1 MTTMTET
8 STSVR
13 DNPPLVANDAATTV
27 TGHHHAAP
35 PPGSTMRAV
44 VKAEAGPGAQLQQV
58 PVPQVGADEAL
69 IRVRATSI
77 CGTDLHIYN
86 WDPWAQGRVQPPQTM
101 GHEFCGD
108 IVAVGSNVRGFQP
121 GDFVSVETHIT
132 CGHCY
137 QCQTDMRHICQNV
150 EIIGVDRDGCFA
162 EYIAVPAAVCWT
174 NDPNLALDLASIMEP
189 FGNAV
194 HTALAQPLITEYVAV
209 VGCGPLG
216 LWAIGIARAA
226 GAVGVAA
233 IDVNNLR
240 LDLARQMGAT
250 LTINSMEQ
258 DPVAAV
264 RAATAGVGAGVVLE
278 MSGNARAT
286 QQAFEM
292 MRFGGDISML
302 GTPARPYELDMAGD
316 VIFKG
321 ATVHG
326 ITGRRIW
333 KTWYQSRALLAGG
346 LVDPRPVITH
356 HLPLDQFD
364 TAFRLM
370 NEGKSGK
377 IVLIP

>member
-1 MTTMTET
+1 MTTMTK
-8 STSVR
+8 
-13 DNPPLVANDAATTV
+13 AATGV
-27 TGHHHAAP
+27 LEAKPIEQAATP
-35 PPGSTMRAV
+35 ASRDQYIAPKPGSTMLAV
-44 VKAEAGPGAQLQQV
+44 VKAEAAAGAQLAQV
-58 PVPQVGADEAL
+58 PVPQYGADEVL

-86 WDPWAQGRVQPPQTM
+86 WDPWAQGRVTPPQTM

-108 IVAVGSNVRGFQP
+108 IVAVGENVLAVQV

-137 QCQTDMRHICQNV
+137 QCRTDQRHICQNV
-150 EIIGVDRDGCFA
+150 EIIGVDRNGCFA
-162 EYIAVPAAVCWT
+162 EYIAVPAAVCWK
-174 NDPNLALDLASIMEP
+174 NDPNLPRDLGTIMEP

-194 HTALAQPLITEYVAV
+194 YTAMAQPLTTEFVAV

-240 LDLARQMGAT
+240 LDIARQMGAT
-250 LTINSMEQ
+250 LTINSLEQ
-258 DPVAAV
+258 NPVAAV
-264 RAATAGVGAGVVLE
+264 REATAGVGAGVVLE
-278 MSGNARAT
+278 MSGNAKAT

-292 MRFGGDISML
+292 LRFGGSIAML
-302 GTPARPYELDMAGD
+302 GTPARPYELDMAAD

-326 ITGRRIW
+326 ITGRQIW
-333 KTWYQSRALLAGG
+333 KTWYQSRAFLAGG
-346 LVDPRPVITH
+346 LVDPHPVITH
-356 HLPLDQFD
+356 HLPLAQFD
-364 TAFRLM
+364 EAFRLM

>member
-1 MTTMTET
+1 MTET

-13 DNPPLVANDAATTV
+13 ADARLVADGTT
-27 TGHHHAAP
+27 TTTSHQHTAP
-35 PPGSTMRAV
+35 PAGSTMQAV
-44 VKAEAGPGAQLQQV
+44 VKAEAAPGAQLQQV
-58 PVPQVGADEAL
+58 PIPQVGADGAL
-69 IRVRATSI
+69 IKVRATSI

-86 WDPWAQGRVQPPQTM
+86 WDPWAQGRVHPPQTM

-108 IVAVGSNVRGFQP
+108 VVAVGGNVRELQA

-137 QCQTDMRHICQNV
+137 QCRTDMRHICQNV
-150 EIIGVDRDGCFA
+150 KIIGVDRDGCFA
-162 EYIAVPAAVCWT
+162 EYIAVPAAVCWK
-174 NDPNLALDLASIMEP
+174 NDPHLPLDLATIMEP

-194 HTALAQPLITEYVAV
+194 HTALAQPLVTEYVAV

-226 GAVGVAA
+226 GALGVVA

-250 LTINSMEQ
+250 LTINSLEQ

-264 RAATAGVGAGVVLE
+264 RAATDGVGAGVVLE

-292 MRFGGDISML
+292 LRFGGSIAML

-346 LVDPRPVITH
+346 LVDPRSVITH

-364 TAFRLM
+364 EAFRLM

>member
-1 MTTMTET
+1 MTTLTES
-8 STSVR
+8 STLRV
-13 DNPPLVANDAATTV
+13 VADPAAHQSPV
-27 TGHHHAAP
+27 TIP
-35 PPGSTMRAV
+35 TTMRAV
-44 VKAEAGPGAQLQQV
+44 VKSAAAAGAQLQQV
-58 PVPQVGADEAL
+58 PVPTVRPDEVL
-69 IRVRATSI
+69 IKVRATSI

-86 WDPWAQGRVQPPQTM
+86 WDPWAQGRVHPPQTM

-108 IVAVGSNVRGFQP
+108 IVQVGSSVRELAV

-137 QCQTDMRHICQNV
+137 QCRTDMRHICQNV
-150 EIIGVDRDGCFA
+150 EIVGVDRDGCFA
-162 EYIAVPAAVCWT
+162 EYIAVPAAVCWQ
-174 NDPNLALDLASIMEP
+174 NAPGLPADLASIMEP

-194 HTALAQPLITEYVAV
+194 HTAMAQPLTTEYVAI

-240 LDLARQMGAT
+240 LDLAQQMGAT
-250 LTINSMEQ
+250 LTINSQER

-264 RAATAGVGAGVVLE
+264 REATGGVGAGVVLE
-278 MSGNARAT
+278 MSGNAKAT

-292 MRFGGDISML
+292 LRFGGSISML
-302 GTPARPYELDMAGD
+302 GTPARPYEMDMAGD

-326 ITGRRIW
+326 ITGRLIW

-364 TAFRLM
+364 EAFRLM